1 MFDRRNIKYTY
12 LKLSK
17 KIKDFLLSDKSR
29 EFLIFLFFSSN
40 FHTEMVVPISIYSFT
55 RKMHNFYFSIPF
67 FFYKTAISSIFFLKK
82 SSRFLCEIR
91 HFFKIVY
98 CFGRKKS
105 VTAFILLHF
114 LLFIILLYISILY
127 VRSFKIDISVLILL
141 CDQTVL

>member
-1 MFDRRNIKYTY
+1 MVILLN
-12 LKLSK
+12 
-17 KIKDFLLSDKSR
+17 FLL
-29 EFLIFLFFSSN
+29 FFCVFLLLFILIFPFFSSN
-40 FHTEMVVPISIYSFT
+40 FHVKMVVPIFVLFFT

-67 FFYKTAISSIFFLKK
+67 FFYKTAISSIFFLRK

-105 VTAFILLHF
+105 VTAFMLLHF

-127 VRSFKIDISVLILL
+127 VRSFKIDISALILL

>member
-1 MFDRRNIKYTY
+1 MVILLN
-12 LKLSK
+12 
-17 KIKDFLLSDKSR
+17 FLL
-29 EFLIFLFFSSN
+29 FFCVFLLLFLLIFLFFSSN
-40 FHTEMVVPISIYSFT
+40 FHAEMVVPISIYFFT
-55 RKMHNFYFSIPF
+55 RKMHNFYFSFPV
-67 FFYKTAISSIFFLKK
+67 FFYKTIFFFNFLLDKM
-82 SSRFLCEIR
+82 SSLSHFLCEIR

-127 VRSFKIDISVLILL
+127 VRSFKIDISALILL

>member
-1 MFDRRNIKYTY
+1 
-12 LKLSK
+12 
-17 KIKDFLLSDKSR
+17 
-29 EFLIFLFFSSN
+29 
-40 FHTEMVVPISIYSFT
+40 MVVPISIYFFT

-67 FFYKTAISSIFFLKK
+67 FFYKTAISSIFFLRK
-82 SSRFLCEIR
+82 SSRFLCKIR

-98 CFGRKKS
+98 CLGRKKS

-127 VRSFKIDISVLILL
+127 VRSFKIDISALILL

>member
-1 MFDRRNIKYTY
+1 MVILLN
-12 LKLSK
+12 
-17 KIKDFLLSDKSR
+17 FLL
-29 EFLIFLFFSSN
+29 FFCVFLLLFILIFPFFSSN
-40 FHTEMVVPISIYSFT
+40 IHVKMVVPIFVLFFT
-55 RKMHNFYFSIPF
+55 WKMHNFYFSFPV

-127 VRSFKIDISVLILL
+127 VRSFKIDISALILL